1 MPTNKFCLGHVFLSK
16 ILRFFLL
23 FLNSTIADTLMK
35 FENPRTLTPD
45 EEALLTK
52 QKEVKPFKKNKLEV
66 DAKKNWDLF
75 YKRNGTN
82 FFKDR

>member
-1 MPTNKFCLGHVFLSK
+1 
-16 ILRFFLL
+16 
-23 FLNSTIADTLMK
+23 MK